1 MTITGKVAAEPSV
14 AVGGQAGDAGW
25 LSLAV
30 MSFVHFLND
39 GSANYLPGILP
50 AVLVMLHEPVSLAG
64 AIMAALL
71 IGQALQPLMGRL
83 ADWLGGNSL
92 IVIGATGSAIGGG
105 LLGFA
110 HNLSLLIGDLLLIS
124 VGNALFHPQALAAV
138 RSQLKRR
145 QALGLA
151 FFLIGGELG
160 RGIWP
165 VVTGWIVVHAGI
177 ASLWFTALPAIV
189 MIPFIVRIAPH
200 LPARRA
206 RAVKIDWRRH
216 RGPFV
221 GLVGY
226 AGLRA
231 FVTYGLVTF
240 IPLLWHLRG
249 GSLIGGASII
259 TTLISV
265 GVVGNLAGG
274 HLVDRFG
281 RRPVVLLSSV
291 VVIGLVPLLAAV
303 SGVFVWIMAALLGIV
318 LFSSSSVTV
327 LIGQDIFSENR
338 SLGSG
343 IALGLGNGV
352 GALLVFV
359 VGFWLSVRTIGGMFW
374 LLAAASALS
383 IAFALAIPGRYMGTP
398 HVQNQ

>member
-1 MTITGKVAAEPSV
+1 MKMTDGPNLD
-14 AVGGQAGDAGW
+14 AVVTAQVPGGQSGQLPFVA
-25 LSLAV
+25 

-50 AVLVMLHEPVSLAG
+50 AVLVMLHEPLSMAG

-92 IVIGATGSAIGGG
+92 IAIGLAGSAVGGG

-110 HNLSLLIGDLLLIS
+110 HSLPLLIGDLLLIS

-138 RSQLKRR
+138 RSQLRQR

-160 RGIWP
+160 RGVWP
-165 VVTGWIVVHAGI
+165 VVAGWIVVHAGI
-177 ASLWFTALPAIV
+177 SSLWLTSLPAVV
-189 MIPFIVRIAPH
+189 MLPIILRLAPH
-200 LPARRA
+200 LPAKRTGGE
-206 RAVKIDWRRH
+206 KIDWQRH

-226 AGLRA
+226 AGLRSFA
-231 FVTYGLVTF
+231 TYGLVTF
-240 IPLLWHLRG
+240 IPLLWHMRG

-274 HLVDRFG
+274 HLVDRLG

-291 VVIGLVPLLAAV
+291 AVIVLVPVLTLM
-303 SGVFVWIMAALLGIV
+303 SGAFVWIVAGLLGIA

-352 GALLVFV
+352 GALLVFI
-359 VGFWLSVRTIGGMFW
+359 VGFWLSAGTIEGMFW
-374 LLAAASALS
+374 LLAASAALS
-383 IAFALAIPGRYMGTP
+383 IAFALSIPARYMTAP
-398 HVQNQ
+398 LRNLS